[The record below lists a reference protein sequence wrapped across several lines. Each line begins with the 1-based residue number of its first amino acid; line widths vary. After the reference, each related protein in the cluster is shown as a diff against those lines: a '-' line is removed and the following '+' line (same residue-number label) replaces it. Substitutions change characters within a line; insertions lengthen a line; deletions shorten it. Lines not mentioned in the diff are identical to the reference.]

1 MQLFE
6 RTGKSVSLTAAG
18 SLFLKEARE
27 ILERTD
33 EAVRNVRA
41 FVQAGETE
49 LHVGYTPALRAGK

>member
-1 MQLFE
+1 MYPSRQIRDLKDELGVQLFE
-6 RTGKSVSLTAAG
+6 RTDKSVSLTAAG

-41 FVQAGETE
+41 SVQAG
-49 LHVGYTPALRAGK
+49 